1 MSWVRQLEEGRE
13 MKEGARY
20 DVYDTI
26 VWKFY
31 RFGPGSLSP
40 GEMGDLS
47 SRKLNPNFSSPPPC
61 GGYLLSCERIERH
74 Q

>member
-1 MSWVRQLEEGRE
+1 

-26 VWKFY
+26 VWRFY
-31 RFGPGSLSP
+31 RFGLGSLSS

-47 SRKLNPNFSSPPPC
+47 SRKLNPNFSSPPLAVAIYC
-61 GGYLLSCERIERH
+61 HMGGSSGISGRSPVVPLPE
-74 Q
+74 